1 MDSKLQ
7 ATLLKKKKKNQE
19 VYVVPVE
26 KDGVI
31 KSPLAWHSLWYDEV
45 VHNTYME
52 SFTKQQFRLCKFR
65 MCISSLADGGKE
77 KDHFHSRKG
86 LYFRAQTSLSLILPT
101 QRSEATVK
109 WPEESVLVD

>member
-31 KSPLAWHSLWYDEV
+31 KSPLAWHSL
-45 VHNTYME
+45 
-52 SFTKQQFRLCKFR
+52 
-65 MCISSLADGGKE
+65 
-77 KDHFHSRKG
+77 
-86 LYFRAQTSLSLILPT
+86 
-101 QRSEATVK
+101 
-109 WPEESVLVD
+109 